1 VYVLGSKGAA
11 DLDAVLTFDRLG
23 GGERVSEGRDEEG
36 RFLGVSCVV
45 MASTMLK
52 SLIPG
57 TTSAFF
63 FSFLRGEEPGFSRS
77 MTVVEFHD
85 SLCIPKIVT
94 NHPQRPI
101 PVFSFD
107 VPIFATC

>member
-1 VYVLGSKGAA
+1 MYVLGSKGAA

-36 RFLGVSCVV
+36 RDEEGRFLGVSCVV

-52 SLIPG
+52 SLVPG

-63 FSFLRGEEPGFSRS
+63 LSFVVKNLGSRA
-77 MTVVEFHD
+77 
-85 SLCIPKIVT
+85 P
-94 NHPQRPI
+94 
-101 PVFSFD
+101 
-107 VPIFATC
+107 